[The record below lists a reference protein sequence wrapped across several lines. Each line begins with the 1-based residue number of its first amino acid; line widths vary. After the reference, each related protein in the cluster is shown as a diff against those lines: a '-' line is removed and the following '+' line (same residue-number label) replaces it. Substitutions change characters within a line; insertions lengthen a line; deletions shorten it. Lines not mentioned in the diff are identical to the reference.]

1 MAVADVPSSSAAP
14 EGAATS
20 PASTKLMSIAET
32 LAHDLARGG
41 AWLGAGV
48 DSPAAVDREE

>member
-14 EGAATS
+14 EGDATS

-32 LAHDLARGG
+32 LARGG